1 MGCRR
6 FEKKN
11 RKIGLLLLTVSV
23 CVRPIVCG
31 QSVFREAKETGA
43 FVREAKEIGM
53 FWRTVFV
60 VVVGSFVLGGVVEA
74 RGWMIVRSCVV
85 QSVAFQDAMRLLSLM
100 VCVEDSSLV
109 RERMGCLVEAFGGKR
124 ELLSGQQVLLVGDS
138 QQQYYL

>member
-1 MGCRR
+1 
-6 FEKKN
+6 
-11 RKIGLLLLTVSV
+11 VSV
-23 CVRPIVCG
+23 SVSCG
-31 QSVFREAKETGA
+31 QFACRGA
-43 FVREAKEIGM
+43 EG
-53 FWRTVFV
+53 
-60 VVVGSFVLGGVVEA
+60 L
-74 RGWMIVRSCVV
+74 SCVV